1 MDRLL
6 WKVPQVA
13 EFLSISESKVY
24 ELIASGALPSVRLDG
39 CRRVRSSDLVAYVA
53 SLGSVA

>member
-1 MDRLL
+1 MERLL
-6 WKVPQVA
+6 YRVPEVA
-13 EFLSISESKVY
+13 EFLGVSKAKVY

-39 CRRVRSSDLVAYVA
+39 CRRVRADDLRAYVA

>member
-1 MDRLL
+1 MERLL
-6 WKVPQVA
+6 LRVPEVA

-24 ELIASGALPSVRLDG
+24 ELIASGVLASVRLDG
-39 CRRVRSSDLVAYVA
+39 CRRVRSSDLLSYVE